1 VREKQGKTESIAHA
15 TQEGIKRTNDAD
27 AIPNLIQNLDSNV
40 LHKNAEIALWSEVF
54 SRSCFLA
61 AAI

>member
-40 LHKNAEIALWSEVF
+40 LHKNAEIALWSAVF
-54 SRSCFLA
+54 
-61 AAI
+61 